1 MAEAPRPPRAQTETG
16 IPVTSRAPA
25 PPPRRTFAERRHMI
39 AQRARLI
46 FLILVAVLLLVF
58 VLLNYDPINVRLI
71 FWEPRLRLAWALL
84 GAAFLGF
91 LFGVLLPRWPT
102 RRR

>member
-1 MAEAPRPPRAQTETG
+1 MVEAPRPPRAQTETG
-16 IPVTSRAPA
+16 VPVTSRAPA
-25 PPPRRTFAERRHMI
+25 PPPRRTFAERRHLI

-46 FLILVAVLLLVF
+46 GMVTIGVLLLVF
-58 VLLNYDPINVRLI
+58 VLLNYDHVDVRLV

-91 LFGVLLPRWPT
+91 LFGVLVPRLPG
-102 RRR
+102 RRH

>member
-1 MAEAPRPPRAQTETG
+1 MAEAPRPTQTQTTATTRT
-16 IPVTSRAPA
+16 PT
-25 PPPRRTFAERRHMI
+25 PPPRPTFAERRHTV

-46 FLILVAVLLLVF
+46 GQVTVGVLLLVF
-58 VLLNYDPINVRLI
+58 VLLNYDPVDVRLV

-91 LFGVLLPRWPT
+91 LFGVLVPRLPS